1 MRWPLPIRPAPPR
14 HERRPICRTDD
25 GLASIGRSASGRP
38 RVGVPWSPWTISI
51 GSPTAPRGPGRRRAH
66 RCRRVGRERAAHLPR
81 PRRLVARPRSA
92 APRDA
97 RGLRRRPGAGQ
108 RVVRRAP
115 PRRDRGATQPRARR
129 VGGRWSGTS
138 PGLGDASCSSPRT
151 WTASTSAPG
160 AERWS
165 SSTATITVWRD
176 HRSGRRV
183 RPPATP
189 FPSHPPP
196 GPDGGLLRPDVVWF
210 GEALPS
216 AALASADAALASC
229 DLFFAVGTSA
239 VVYPAAGLIERAA
252 ARGARCVEVNPEP
265 SAANLHTRLV
275 GRAGDLLPR
284 LVARAFGA
292 GARPSPSAE
301 RT

>member
-1 MRWPLPIRPAPPR
+1 MGWSRSVGPRPGDRGWAYLGA
-14 HERRPICRTDD
+14 H
-25 GLASIGRSASGRP
+25 GRSRSGR
-38 RVGVPWSPWTISI
+38 RR
-51 GSPTAPRGPGRRRAH
+51 APRGTGRRRAH

-129 VGGRWSGTS
+129 VGDAGAAPRRGWATLPARHPERGRPPPARREPSGGRA
-138 PGLGDASCSSPRT
+138 PRNHHGLARPPKWATGDATGDALPVASSAGP
-151 WTASTSAPG
+151 
-160 AERWS
+160 
-165 SSTATITVWRD
+165 
-176 HRSGRRV
+176 GRR
-183 RPPATP
+183 P
-189 FPSHPPP
+189 
-196 GPDGGLLRPDVVWF
+196 LRPDVVWF

-292 GARPSPSAE
+292 GARPVHQPNEPDSRWPA
-301 RT
+301 RAHGPPVDVLVRLP